1 MKQDYHLQQ
10 TYDLVNVLSQLS
22 SDKVYSSNVTTV
34 SGKSSYVRILSTFSE
49 QKDNDT
55 RPRNDDQNYENL
67 VDGVKESSNILEMA
81 QSSSPILRE
90 TTF

>member
-49 QKDNDT
+49 QKDNDA

-81 QSSSPILRE
+81 QNSSPILRE

>member
-49 QKDNDT
+49 QKDNDA